1 MSSGGTALYD
11 AVYVAAT
18 ERLMHRAGRKAMV
31 LITDGIDFGSGRMLA
46 DAIKAAQ

>member
-1 MSSGGTALYD
+1 
-11 AVYVAAT
+11 
-18 ERLMHRAGRKAMV
+18 MV